1 MGDNISM
8 NKFLVKNPIISE
20 KTTQLAA
27 LRKYVFLVDKNS
39 AAPEIKK
46 IIEDIYK
53 VNIVSANIVNVK
65 SKKRRL
71 GMSIGTKSGYKKII
85 VTLKSGQKLDIIPQ

>member
-1 MGDNISM
+1 M

-27 LRKYVFLVDKNS
+27 LRKYVFLVDKNA
-39 AAPEIKK
+39 AAPEVKK
-46 IIEDIYK
+46 VIENIYK
-53 VNIVSANIVNVK
+53 INIVNVNIVNAK

-71 GMSIGTKSGYKKII
+71 GRSVGVKSGYKKAII
-85 VTLKSGQKLDIIPQ
+85 TLKSGQKLDIIPQ